1 MKQEGL
7 VAEFRRAFEV
17 LATPLKDLPDEVP
30 ESTFMNGLL
39 PKIWAEICLLG
50 PIGLGQIMEVAQ
62 KVEDRNLVLKSAKEA
77 SAQKIHKFIQNPIK
91 ARTFS
96 TKAVTVENRLTNNRR
111 EAPIKRMTDIEWRS
125 KREKGLCFRCEEKYT
140 IGHRCKNREL
150 RVLLVQDCEEEGAA
164 DYENPV
170 EELSLEVTE
179 TVELSLN
186 SVIGL
191 TRQAP

>member
-1 MKQEGL
+1 M
-7 VAEFRRAFEV
+7 
-17 LATPLKDLPDEVP
+17 
-30 ESTFMNGLL
+30 
-39 PKIWAEICLLG
+39 
-50 PIGLGQIMEVAQ
+50 
-62 KVEDRNLVLKSAKEA
+62 
-77 SAQKIHKFIQNPIK
+77 
-91 ARTFS
+91 
-96 TKAVTVENRLTNNRR
+96 ENRLTNNRR

-140 IGHRCKNREL
+140 IGHRCKNQEL